1 MKLPI
6 YQLDAFTS
14 EVFSG
19 NPAAVCPL
27 EAWLDDAT
35 LQSIGL
41 ENNLSET
48 AFFVPTPD
56 GEADF
61 HLRWFT
67 PKVEARLCGHATLA
81 SAYVIFRVLDPG
93 RESVLFD
100 TLSGLLTV
108 DADGDRLVMDFP
120 ARIPRPVDPHP
131 ALLPALGGEPEAV
144 LATEWD
150 YMVVFRDASAVR
162 DLRPNIPALAG
173 LDRARIIVTAPGDN
187 GFDCVLRF
195 FGPANGIPE
204 DPVTGSAHCT
214 IVPYWA
220 ERLGKPAVRSYQA
233 SARGGVL
240 DCEFAGD
247 RVKIAGQCALYLEGT
262 ITV

>member
-27 EAWLDDAT
+27 ESWLDDVT

-48 AFFVPTPD
+48 AFFVATPG

-61 HLRWFT
+61 RLRWFT

-81 SAYVIFRVLDPG
+81 SAYVIFRLLDPG
-93 RESVLFD
+93 RQSVVFD

-108 DADGDRLVMDFP
+108 NADGDRLVMDFP
-120 ARIPRPVDPHP
+120 ARMPGPTDPDP

-150 YMVVFRDASAVR
+150 YTVVFRDASAVR
-162 DLRPNIPALAG
+162 ELRPNISALAG

-187 GFDCVLRF
+187 GFDCVSRF
-195 FGPANGIPE
+195 FAPANGVPE
-204 DPVTGSAHCT
+204 DPATGSAHCT
-214 IVPYWA
+214 IIPYWA
-220 ERLGKPAVRSYQA
+220 QKLGKPALRSYQA

-240 DCEFAGD
+240 DCELAGD

-262 ITV
+262 IDI